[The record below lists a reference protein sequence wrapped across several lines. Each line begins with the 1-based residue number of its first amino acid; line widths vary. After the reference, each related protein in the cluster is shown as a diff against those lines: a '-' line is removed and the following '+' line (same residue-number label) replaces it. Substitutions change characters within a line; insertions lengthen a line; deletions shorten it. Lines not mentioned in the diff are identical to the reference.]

1 MKTSTQVV
9 KAQKNKG
16 PPKKRKWVK
25 GKSEERRK
33 EDGAEEKG
41 EGELYGG

>member
-1 MKTSTQVV
+1 MKTSTQKVV
-9 KAQKNKG
+9 KAQKKG
-16 PPKKRKWVK
+16 APPKKGKGVK

-41 EGELYGG
+41 EGELY